1 MHPHMEKAR
10 TYARPHAMF
19 GNGIYYRV
27 VLELLVDPEQRTTKR
42 RKTGAH
48 WILPEPAVAISKVHF
63 IPNDPPER
71 GEERFDAWDGTMEAL
86 PQGKQAPAARHM
98 TPSWEKEAC
107 LVWDSHGRSSTHS
120 ADNCYRHRHPPG
132 ITLGQ

>member
-120 ADNCYRHRHPPG
+120 ADNCDRHRQPLGIKPG
-132 ITLGQ
+132 H